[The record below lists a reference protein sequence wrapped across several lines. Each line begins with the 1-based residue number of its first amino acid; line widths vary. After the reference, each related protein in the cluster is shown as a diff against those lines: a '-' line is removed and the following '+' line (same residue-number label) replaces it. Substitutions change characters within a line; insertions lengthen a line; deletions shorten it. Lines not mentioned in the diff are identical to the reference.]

1 MSKLPT
7 SGLPEQHRDSCSHI
21 LRFAPSLNL
30 AALKAR
36 PREDKQLLLW
46 YCLRAIDATG
56 HGVLGQEGAIN
67 ILRASFGYRRQ
78 TCYKHLKAGDGIYWR
93 SHTTRKR
100 KAIII
105 LHSLLRVAQHLQ
117 ADIRGRE
124 RFIELPT
131 PILPPSSQVQARR
144 ALLYNTGAYKPCPAH
159 RNHPISRKSLVEKT
173 GIEARQQRR
182 YDQIMDVQGRPVR
195 QPTFAYYRDRGTFKL
210 KSLVRLVEMERG
222 PVLTRQL
229 PNRYRTLCSGG
240 SRGLL
245 PKVARILTVGDQS
258 FNRGEAT
265 STTDRLRRYYRG
277 FQSFLRAA
285 LRGQV
290 TEGYYPSR
298 TSDRKYI
305 LGAIW

>member
-7 SGLPEQHRDSCSHI
+7 SGLPEQHRDFCSNI
-21 LRFAPSLNL
+21 LRFVPSLNL

-46 YCLRAIDATG
+46 YCLRSIDVTG
-56 HGVLGQEGAIN
+56 RGVLDQGQAVH
-67 ILRASFGYRRQ
+67 ILMTFGYERQ
-78 TCYKHLKAGDGIYWR
+78 TLYKHLDKGDGVYWR
-93 SHTTRKR
+93 KHTTRKG

-124 RFIELPT
+124 RFIDLSAS
-131 PILPPSSQVQARR
+131 ILPSSRQVQARR
-144 ALLYNTGAYKPCPAH
+144 ALLYNTGAYKPFLSHC
-159 RNHPISRKSLVEKT
+159 NHPISRKSLEEKT

-182 YDQIMDVQGRPVR
+182 YDHVMDTQGPVR
-195 QPTFAYYRDRGTFKL
+195 QPTFAYYRDQDTFKL
-210 KSLVRLVEMERG
+210 KSLVRLAEMERG

-240 SRGLL
+240 SKGLL

-258 FNRGEAT
+258 FNGGEAT

-285 LRGQV
+285 LRGKA

-298 TSDRKYI
+298 ASGRKYI
-305 LGAIW
+305 LGAIQ

>member
-1 MSKLPT
+1 MSELPT
-7 SGLPEQHRDSCSHI
+7 PGLLEQHRDSCSQI
-21 LRFAPSLNL
+21 IRFVPSLNL
-30 AALKAR
+30 AALKVR

-46 YCLRAIDATG
+46 YCLRSIDTTG
-56 HGVLGQEGAIN
+56 RGVLDQGLAIH
-67 ILRASFGYRRQ
+67 ILKTAFGYHRK
-78 TCYKHLKAGDGIYWR
+78 TACKHLHIGDGTYWCR
-93 SHTTRKR
+93 HITRTG

-105 LHSLLRVAQHLQ
+105 LHSLLRVTQHLK

-124 RFIELPT
+124 RLLELT
-131 PILPPSSQVQARR
+131 ATGLPPSGQVQARR
-144 ALLYNTGAYKPCPAH
+144 ALLYNAGAYKPLSAPG
-159 RNHPISRKSLVEKT
+159 NHPISRKSLEEKT
-173 GIEARQQRR
+173 GIQSRQQRR
-182 YDQIMDVQGRPVR
+182 YDHVMDTQGPVR
-195 QPTFAYYRDRGTFKL
+195 QPTFAYYRDQDTFKL
-210 KSLVRLVEMERG
+210 KSLERLVETDRG
-222 PVLTRQL
+222 MVLTRQL

-245 PKVARILTVGDQS
+245 PKVARILTVGEQS
-258 FNRGEAT
+258 LNRGEAT

-305 LGAIW
+305 LGVIQ

>member
-1 MSKLPT
+1 MNGKNLLAP
-7 SGLPEQHRDSCSHI
+7 PEQHRDSCSYI
-21 LRFAPSLNL
+21 LRVVPSLNL

-46 YCLRAIDATG
+46 YCLRAIDTNG
-56 HGVLGQEGAIN
+56 RGVLDQRLAIH
-67 ILRASFGYRRQ
+67 IVKTAFGYQRQ
-78 TCYKHLKAGDGIYWR
+78 TVYKHLDKGNGGYWR
-93 SHTTRKR
+93 KHTTRKG
-100 KAIII
+100 KVIII
-105 LHSLLRVAQHLQ
+105 VHSLLRVAQHLQ

-124 RFIELPT
+124 RFIELPAS
-131 PILPPSSQVQARR
+131 ILPPSSQVQARR

-159 RNHPISRKSLVEKT
+159 RNHPISRKSLEEKT
-173 GIEARQQRR
+173 GIQSRQQRR
-182 YDQIMDVQGRPVR
+182 YDHVMDTHGRPVR
-195 QPTFAYYRDRGTFKL
+195 QSTFAYYRDWDTFKL
-210 KSLVRLVEMERG
+210 KSLERLVETDRG
-222 PVLTRQL
+222 LVPTRQL

-245 PKVARILTVGDQS
+245 PKVARILTVEDQS

-265 STTDRLRRYYRG
+265 STTDRFRRYYRG

-285 LRGQV
+285 LRGKA

-305 LGAIW
+305 LGVIQ

>member
-1 MSKLPT
+1 
-7 SGLPEQHRDSCSHI
+7 
-21 LRFAPSLNL
+21 
-30 AALKAR
+30 
-36 PREDKQLLLW
+36 
-46 YCLRAIDATG
+46 
-56 HGVLGQEGAIN
+56 
-67 ILRASFGYRRQ
+67 
-78 TCYKHLKAGDGIYWR
+78 
-93 SHTTRKR
+93 
-100 KAIII
+100 
-105 LHSLLRVAQHLQ
+105 
-117 ADIRGRE
+117 
-124 RFIELPT
+124 
-131 PILPPSSQVQARR
+131 
-144 ALLYNTGAYKPCPAH
+144 
-159 RNHPISRKSLVEKT
+159 VEKT